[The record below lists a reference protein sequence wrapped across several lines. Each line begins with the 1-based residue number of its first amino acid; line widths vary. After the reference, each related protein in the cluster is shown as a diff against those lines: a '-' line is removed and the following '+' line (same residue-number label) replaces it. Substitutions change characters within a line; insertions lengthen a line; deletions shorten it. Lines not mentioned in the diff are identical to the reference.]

1 LPSLEDRPVPDTWFA
16 RSFCAIAITGAL
28 FASSAAGADEAV
40 ATMEPPAAT
49 VAAPVDADWWR
60 DRHRAKLAAKERM
73 LAEPGGV
80 RLVFVGDSI
89 TQGWETDTA
98 KEIWAERFAPRR
110 ALNLGFSGDRT
121 QHVLWRLAPGA
132 TADDGSTT
140 GGEIDGLAPD
150 LYVVMIGTN
159 NTGHQQYPAEETAE
173 GVRRIVERL
182 REASPASQVLLLAV
196 FPRGATA
203 DDPLRKLNDQVN
215 ERIAKL
221 ADDRSVHFLD
231 IGPAFLAADGSLS
244 KEIMPDLLH
253 LSERGY
259 SLWANAIEPHVARLM
274 RE

>member
-1 LPSLEDRPVPDTWFA
+1 MPYTWIA
-16 RSFCAIAITGAL
+16 RSFCAVVITGAL
-28 FASSAAGADEAV
+28 LTPATADADEAT
-40 ATMEPPAAT
+40 ATAEAPAAT
-49 VAAPVDADWWR
+49 VAAPVVADWWR

-89 TQGWETDTA
+89 TQGWESTGKDV
-98 KEIWAERFAPRR
+98 WAERFAARQ

-132 TADDGSTT
+132 TADDGSTA
-140 GGEIDGLAPD
+140 GGEIDGLAPE

-159 NTGHQQYPAEETAE
+159 NTGHHQYPAEETAE
-173 GVRRIVERL
+173 GVRLIVERL
-182 REASPASQVLLLAV
+182 REASPGAQVLLLAV

-221 ADDRSVHFLD
+221 ADNRSVHFLD
-231 IGPAFLAADGSLS
+231 ISPVFLAADGLLS

-259 SLWANAIEPHVARLM
+259 SMWADAIEPHVARLM